1 MMKAILTAALIFC
14 VSVGFSQYNLYK
26 SGVDAYN
33 EGKYH
38 DAISNLSEYLRKNAR
53 DKKLDVEAYYARGMA
68 HYKNSAYTPA
78 IDDFRQTI
86 ALGRK
91 NKGNL
96 YWLIGKCLSSKGDY
110 YQAIESFTEA
120 APYISDNLKQSQL
133 LFDRAFAYRKI
144 QQKDLAEATLKRCL
158 MLNPDH
164 YMAQDA
170 LAEIVSSQDQT
181 MAKKSPDASTAK
193 RIALIIGNANY
204 NEPVGHLKNPVND
217 AFAIAEELKKLNFTT
232 VVKVNQTSAE
242 IKKAIRAFHAQL
254 KESNPSNTVG
264 LFYYAGHGLQV
275 DGTNYIIPIDAAI
288 KLPKDVERTCIP
300 VDAALDAM
308 QYADVKMSVMILDA
322 CRNNPFHGTEQSIAK
337 GLAPPNPAVGAFIAY
352 ATAPGSVASD
362 GAASHGL
369 YTQEIIKALRVPGL
383 SIEQVFKKVRENV
396 LQLSDGHQH
405 TWDTSNLVSDFY
417 FNK

>member
-1 MMKAILTAALIFC
+1 MKAILTVTLILC
-14 VSVGFSQYNLYK
+14 VHVGFSQYNLYK
-26 SGVDAYN
+26 TGVDAYN

-38 DAISNLSEYLRKNAR
+38 EAISNLSEYLTKNSR

-68 HYKNSAYTPA
+68 HYKNNGYTHA
-78 IDDFRQTI
+78 INDFNQALT
-86 ALGRK
+86 LGRK

-96 YWLIGKCLSSKGDY
+96 HWLIGKCQNFKGEY
-110 YQAIESFTEA
+110 YHATESYTEA
-120 APYISDNLKQSQL
+120 LPYISDNLKQAQL
-133 LFDRAFAYRKI
+133 MFDRAFAYKKI
-144 QQKDLAEATLKRCL
+144 QQNDLAEADLKRCL
-158 MLNPDH
+158 SRNPDH
-164 YMAQDA
+164 YLAQEA
-170 LAEIVSSQDQT
+170 LAELVSSNNQAI
-181 MAKKSPDASTAK
+181 AKKSPDASSAK
-193 RIALIIGNANY
+193 RIALIIGNSNY
-204 NEPVGHLKNPVND
+204 HEPVEHLKNPVND
-217 AFAIAEELKKLNFTT
+217 AFAIAEELEKLNFST
-232 VVKVNQTSAE
+232 VVKVNLTSAE
-242 IKKAIRAFHAQL
+242 VKKTIREFHSQL
-254 KESNPSNTVG
+254 KQSNPSNTIG

-288 KLPKDVERTCIP
+288 KLPKDVERTCVP

-308 QYADVKMSVMILDA
+308 QYADIKMSIMILDA

-362 GAASHGL
+362 GAAAHGL
-369 YTQEIIKALRVPGL
+369 YTQEIIKVLRVPGL

-396 LQLSDGHQH
+396 LELSGGNQH

>member
-1 MMKAILTAALIFC
+1 MKAILTVTLIMC
-14 VSVGFSQYNLYK
+14 IRVGFSQYNLYK
-26 SGVDAYN
+26 TGVDAYN
-33 EGKYH
+33 QGRYEE
-38 DAISNLSEYLRKNAR
+38 AVTNLSEYLTKNSR

-68 HYKNSAYTPA
+68 HYKNNRYTSAV
-78 IDDFRQTI
+78 DDFKTAI

-96 YWLIGKCLSSKGDY
+96 HWLIGKSLVFKGDH

-120 APYISDNLKQSQL
+120 LPYISDSQKQSQL
-133 LFDRAFAYRKI
+133 LFDRGITYKKI
-144 QQKDLAEATLKRCL
+144 QQKDLAEKDLKRSL

-164 YMAQDA
+164 YLAQDA
-170 LAEIVSSQDQT
+170 LAEIVTSSNVAL
-181 MAKKSPDASTAK
+181 AKKSPDASSAK

-204 NEPVGHLKNPVND
+204 SDPVGHLQNPVND
-217 AFAIAEELKKLNFTT
+217 AFAIAEELKKLDFTT
-232 VVKVNQTSAE
+232 TVKVNLTSADV
-242 IKKAIRAFHAQL
+242 KKAIRAFHAQL
-254 KESNPSNTVG
+254 KESNPSNTIG

-275 DGTNYIIPIDAAI
+275 DGTNYIIPVDAAI
-288 KLPKDVERTCIP
+288 KLPKDVERTCVPI
-300 VDAALDAM
+300 DAALDAM
-308 QYADVKMSVMILDA
+308 QYADVNMSIMILDA
-322 CRNNPFHGTEQSIAK
+322 CRNNPFHATEHTIAK

-369 YTQEIIKALRVPGL
+369 YTQEIIKVLRVPGL
-383 SIEQVFKKVRENV
+383 GIEQVFKKVRENV
-396 LQLSDGHQH
+396 LALSNGGQH